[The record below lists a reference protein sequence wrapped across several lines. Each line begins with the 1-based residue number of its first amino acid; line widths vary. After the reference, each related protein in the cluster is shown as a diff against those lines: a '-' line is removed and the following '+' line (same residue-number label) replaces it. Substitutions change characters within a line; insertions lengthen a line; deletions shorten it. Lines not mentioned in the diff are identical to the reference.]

1 MKLKKDNHLRIN
13 GEELAAELGYK
24 STLDM
29 LDALGK
35 MRRMKPALLK
45 KEKLSDLTEI
55 EIDDSLTPEERALS
69 LLRQTHNPYFYRYE
83 GMIVTISD
91 SEKAALDGF
100 LANCIF

>member
-35 MRRMKPALLK
+35 MRRMKPAFLK
-45 KEKLSDLTEI
+45 KEKLSDLAEI
-55 EIDDSLTPEERALS
+55 EIDDSLTQEERALS
-69 LLRQTHNPYFYRYE
+69 LLRQTHNPSLKLPAISVFVSVVPSVYRAH
-83 GMIVTISD
+83 I
-91 SEKAALDGF
+91 
-100 LANCIF
+100 IF